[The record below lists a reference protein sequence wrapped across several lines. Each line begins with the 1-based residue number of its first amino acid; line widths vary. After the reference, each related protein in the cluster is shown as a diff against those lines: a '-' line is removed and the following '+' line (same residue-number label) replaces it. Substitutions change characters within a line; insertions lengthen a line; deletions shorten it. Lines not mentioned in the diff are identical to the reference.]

1 MNAADG
7 MLLSIGAKGL
17 KEWSVAS
24 DALILIMKTGMGQA
38 TKRNLYALLN
48 HEIFESKFEGIF

>member
-1 MNAADG
+1 MFGNKISKEQQESSMNAADG

-38 TKRNLYALLN
+38 TKRNL
-48 HEIFESKFEGIF
+48 